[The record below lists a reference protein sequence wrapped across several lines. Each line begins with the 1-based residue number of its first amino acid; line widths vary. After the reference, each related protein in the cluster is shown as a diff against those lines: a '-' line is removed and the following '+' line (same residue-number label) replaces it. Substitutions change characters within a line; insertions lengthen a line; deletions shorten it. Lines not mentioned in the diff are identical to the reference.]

1 MSPLNSVH
9 HHYHHCTIIQ
19 HSSPE
24 YLPRGS
30 QRRWRQGVSSLLKRA
45 WNTLPSQHRLPQCK
59 NRAYKAL
66 KKSYQWLFRPSYSTG
81 KQVSPPLTAAKSFTT
96 KAMQMTNSQ
105 PHKANFGSPS
115 VVSKQPAIGFLSTDQ
130 AINQAPAGALLN
142 AEPSDT
148 PMMQGVTVK
157 SAAVACGQV
166 TQNSDELTF
175 SPCSSLDE
183 ETHCAHSE
191 SSLGT
196 EASTVAEH
204 FDPQMSPEVMVKQSS
219 VAHAPIARNDEL
231 PASHSSHLDEMSGH
245 EHPEHAL
252 GSEASTVFAEHSD
265 PQRMPGITVKPSP
278 NAPAIASLEDESC
291 LSSDSINQS
300 TQTTV
305 AVLDNLPEPTIN
317 GSSTTFSKKTAK
329 GLGIAAAA
337 IGLPIAISGAVGY
350 GMYLL
355 AFAHPVIFVALGCL
369 AVGAAGYKAYH
380 WVTRPEALS
389 QRSIHE

>member
-19 HSSPE
+19 YSSPE

-30 QRRWRQGVSSLLKRA
+30 QRRWRPGVISLLKRA
-45 WNTLPSQHRLPQCK
+45 WNTVPSQHRLPQCK

-66 KKSYQWLFRPSYSTG
+66 KKSYQWLFRPSYFTG
-81 KQVSPPLTAAKSFTT
+81 KRVSPPLTAAKSFTIKT
-96 KAMQMTNSQ
+96 MQMANRQ
-105 PHKANFGSPS
+105 PHQANFGSPS
-115 VVSKQPAIGFLSTDQ
+115 VVSKPPAIGFLSTDKV
-130 AINQAPAGALLN
+130 INQSPAGALLN
-142 AEPSDT
+142 AEPSET
-148 PMMQGVTVK
+148 PMMQGVTAK
-157 SAAVACGQV
+157 TPAVTCGQV
-166 TQNSDELTF
+166 TQHHDEL
-175 SPCSSLDE
+175 PSSLCPSPYE
-183 ETHCAHSE
+183 ETPCAHSA

-196 EASTVAEH
+196 EASSTVAEH
-204 FDPQMSPEVMVKQSS
+204 FDSQLSPEIMVKQLS

-231 PASHSSHLDEMSGH
+231 PASHSSYLEEMTSH

-252 GSEASTVFAEHSD
+252 GTEASTVAEHSD
-265 PQRMPGITVKPSP
+265 TQRMPGITVKPSL
-278 NAPAIASLEDESC
+278 NASAIASLEDESC
-291 LSSDSINQS
+291 LSGDSINQS

-305 AVLDNLPEPTIN
+305 AVLDGLTEPTTDD
-317 GSSTTFSKKTAK
+317 SSTTFSKKTAK

-337 IGLPIAISGAVGY
+337 IGLPIAISCAAGY

-355 AFAHPVIFVALGCL
+355 AFAHPVILIALGCF
-369 AVGAAGYKAYH
+369 AVGAVAYKAYH